1 MVITLVKKTSFIIM
15 ITVLILGTA
24 ISPKKLHADA
34 SVPMIDGFVI
44 EADKVEGV
52 MGIPGIMNGETT
64 TQKNKLMLR
73 LTFSKATIYGLTIT
87 KVLNTPNGPVTIQ
100 FKSTGPVELTNMAVD
115 VTKIEFSGIYL
126 PNKLGELG
134 MKNVRLVAHKQ
145 TADEAILPA
154 LVASLEEQGANLDTT
169 SDSDENLQ
177 KQVEAFKKILGDS
190 KDGNL
195 QLPLDD
201 LNKIL
206 QPDKEKDSNDKAGSN
221 TINEINK
228 ILPPSGEGKNDDLES
243 KSTASEDKNIKPEKS
258 DSNTSNGNEKPG
270 RNQNNQ
276 TSDNAQPRDNNNP
289 VMKNTTPDTYE
300 DTTSDTKQS
309 KGTTE
314 EPVPTGD
321 TNSGSA
327 NETKHGGLLD
337 LLKKLF
343 P

>member
-1 MVITLVKKTSFIIM
+1 
-15 ITVLILGTA
+15 
-24 ISPKKLHADA
+24 
-34 SVPMIDGFVI
+34 
-44 EADKVEGV
+44 
-52 MGIPGIMNGETT
+52 
-64 TQKNKLMLR
+64 
-73 LTFSKATIYGLTIT
+73 
-87 KVLNTPNGPVTIQ
+87 
-100 FKSTGPVELTNMAVD
+100 MAVD

-134 MKNVRLVAHKQ
+134 MKNVRLVAHMQ
-145 TADEAILPA
+145 TADQAILPA

-177 KQVEAFKKILGDS
+177 KQVDIFKKILGDS

-221 TINEINK
+221 PLNEINK

-243 KSTASEDKNIKPEKS
+243 KSTTSEDKNIKPEKS

-289 VMKNTTPDTYE
+289 VMKNTTPDTSE